1 MKAGLPV
8 CADFLVKLREEFGAP
23 LEKEM
28 GAPYSSFL
36 DGVEHSAAGEIK
48 ATGNA
53 TGRGVRADVSPAQ
66 FVRGEIEN
74 GGTVTAGLAF
84 DGFGVG
90 TDRKKGLWFLHRF

>member
-1 MKAGLPV
+1 M

-53 TGRGVRADVSPAQ
+53 TGRGVRADVSPAEG
-66 FVRGEIEN
+66 VGSKVEN
-74 GGTVTAGLAF
+74 GRPISARLAF